1 MVSVFYRV
9 RWLPA
14 EDMMLTDLV
23 GDALVLVELIQPS
36 CALDAMKRLVNLLVW
51 LGVGTQAYDAFP
63 LCF

>member
-1 MVSVFYRV
+1 
-9 RWLPA
+9 
-14 EDMMLTDLV
+14 MLTDLV